1 MNAQPYAVG
10 QLMAVM
16 TLLLFDIASV
26 RLARDQPLL
35 LYSIVPFAVLSNG
48 FLPTLVE
55 PFQLAFV
62 ACGQSVGPCSVRFLT
77 EQVFPKF

>member
-1 MNAQPYAVG
+1 
-10 QLMAVM
+10 MAVM
-16 TLLLFDIASV
+16 TLLLFDIAPV

-62 ACGQSVGPCSVRFLT
+62 ACGQSVVRLTGWSTRARLDFFLDFT
-77 EQVFPKF
+77 ILIEINFE